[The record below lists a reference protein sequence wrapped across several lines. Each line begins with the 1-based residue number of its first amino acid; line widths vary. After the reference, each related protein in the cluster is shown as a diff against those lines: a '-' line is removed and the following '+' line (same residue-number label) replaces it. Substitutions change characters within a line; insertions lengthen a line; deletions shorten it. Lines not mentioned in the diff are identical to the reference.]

1 MVLDKVKDF
10 YNKLTARERVLFY
23 GTLGTILFVLT
34 DFIVLS
40 PIFSNISVLEA
51 EIKAKSQSIQRDM
64 RILSFKDGI
73 YHEYRK
79 YESYLDTGEKTQ
91 EEIISTLLRK
101 LESVA
106 GQNSIAIS
114 NVSPGEIEEKPIY
127 KVYKT
132 TLDFEGDLHSVF
144 VFMNALEES
153 DNLFQIT
160 RYVLA
165 PKSKAGTNMKC
176 NMDITRILMTS
187 EDMAP
192 FAEEGLDAQSSAPQ
206 EPQAPADAAPPEP
219 DGAAGNPQAEPI

>member
-1 MVLDKVKDF
+1 MIDKVKDL
-10 YNKLTARERVLFY
+10 YNKLTPRERALFY
-23 GTLGTILFVLT
+23 GAVGTILFVLT

-40 PIFSNISVLEA
+40 PIFSNISVLDA
-51 EIKAKSQSIQRDM
+51 EIKAKSQAIQRDM
-64 RILSFKDGI
+64 RILSFKEGI
-73 YHEYRK
+73 YHEYKK
-79 YESYLDTGEKTQ
+79 YEGYLDTGEKTQ

-101 LESVA
+101 LETVA
-106 GQNSIAIS
+106 AQNSIAIA

-127 KVYKT
+127 KLYKT

-192 FAEEGLDAQSSAPQ
+192 FAEEGLGTQAPPPS
-206 EPQAPADAAPPEP
+206 EPQPPADASPPAS
-219 DGAAGNPQAEPI
+219 DAAASNPQAEPI